1 MMDKQSA
8 SARKDSLM
16 LELTGEQRKA
26 IREIFGV
33 DLATLPIHRLLDEK
47 KRLDADM
54 VAWIA
59 T

>member
-26 IREIFGV
+26 IRETFGV
-33 DLATLPIHRLLDEK
+33 DLATLPIQRLLDEK
-47 KRLDADM
+47 KRLEADM